1 MGNLLDKNCDIHSL
15 SPLTLAFVGDSV
27 YDLLVRQ
34 HLVSLANRPVK
45 ELNQRKV
52 TLVNC
57 KSQADAVKVIID
69 SLSEDE
75 LDVYKRGR
83 NVKVNTA
90 SKHSSLADYHSATGL
105 EALFGYLYLCGN
117 TDRIKELFMLILNS
131 VGDNDEK

>member
-69 SLSEDE
+69 SLGEDE

-83 NVKVNTA
+83 NVKVNSA
-90 SKHSSLADYHSATGL
+90 SKHSSLADYHAATGL
-105 EALFGYLYLCGN
+105 EALFGYLYLSGN
-117 TDRIKELFMLILNS
+117 TNRIKELFTLILEN
-131 VGDNDEK
+131 VEV

>member
-1 MGNLLDKNCDIHSL
+1 MSNLLNTNSDIHSL

-34 HLVSLANRPVK
+34 HLVTLANRPVK
-45 ELNQRKV
+45 ELNAMKV

-57 KSQADAVKVIID
+57 KSQAESAKIIMD

-83 NVKVNTA
+83 NVKVNSA

-105 EALFGYLYLCGN
+105 EALFGYLYLSGN
-117 TDRIKELFMLILNS
+117 TDRIKELFLMILES
-131 VGDNDEK
+131 IEV

>member
-69 SLSEDE
+69 SLSGDE

-83 NVKVNTA
+83 NVKVNSA
-90 SKHSSLADYHSATGL
+90 SKHSSLADYHAATGL
-105 EALFGYLYLCGN
+105 EALFGYLYLSGN
-117 TDRIKELFMLILNS
+117 SNRIKELFTLILEN
-131 VGDNDEK
+131 VEV

>member
-1 MGNLLDKNCDIHSL
+1 MSNLLDINSDIHSL

-45 ELNQRKV
+45 ELNQMKV

-69 SLSEDE
+69 SLSEEE

-83 NVKVNTA
+83 NVKVNSA

-105 EALFGYLYLCGN
+105 EALFGYLYLSGN
-117 TDRIKELFMLILNS
+117 TERIKELFTLILEN
-131 VGDNDEK
+131 VEV

>member
-1 MGNLLDKNCDIHSL
+1 MSNLLDINSDIHSL

-45 ELNQRKV
+45 ELNSMKV

-57 KSQADAVKVIID
+57 KSQAESMKKIID
-69 SLSEDE
+69 FLSEDE

-90 SKHSSLADYHSATGL
+90 SKHSSIADYHSATGL

-117 TDRIKELFMLILNS
+117 TDRIKELFLLILEGS
-131 VGDNDEK
+131 EV

>member
-1 MGNLLDKNCDIHSL
+1 MGNLLGINSDIHSL

-45 ELNQRKV
+45 ELNQMKV

-69 SLSEDE
+69 CLSEDE

-90 SKHSSLADYHSATGL
+90 SKHSSLADYHAATGL
-105 EALFGYLYLCGN
+105 EALFGYLYLSSN
-117 TDRIKELFMLILNS
+117 TERIKELFTLILEN
-131 VGDNDEK
+131 VGV